1 LEGAGAG
8 GRATLFRSTDAEV
21 TEFYKSVKHPFGSVM
36 SADGFKKGAVKSETD
51 YKVFY
56 ETLGIRGLDVAF
68 WWPRSRYHTAEDD
81 VPHTSKESLW
91 HMLGTSISS
100 LESMMEYA
108 GDEFDDG
115 HGGAGKGTDGVWFD
129 SEQILSSV

>member
-1 LEGAGAG
+1 
-8 GRATLFRSTDAEV
+8 
-21 TEFYKSVKHPFGSVM
+21 M

-56 ETLGIRGLDVAF
+56 ETMGMRGLDVAF

-81 VPHTSKESLW
+81 VPHTSRESLW
-91 HMLGTSISS
+91 HMLGSSIEA
-100 LESMMEYA
+100 LESMMDYN

-129 SEQILSSV
+129 SEYSL